1 MCNSRL
7 GSRAYLRQWTFL
19 SIWRVHLVAPVH
31 TTKAHYHPNNPI
43 SNLVVNE
50 FFFPN
55 TLLLGETLWLQCFFS
70 KCCIRT
76 PSLVPFLCGEQRQQ
90 WNSEPLQGQSSSLH
104 HVNVSGHT
112 EIAWNDQNMGSTL
125 YVITTKQRK

>member
-1 MCNSRL
+1 M
-7 GSRAYLRQWTFL
+7 
-19 SIWRVHLVAPVH
+19 APVH

-112 EIAWNDQNMGSTL
+112 EICLERSKYGL
-125 YVITTKQRK
+125 YPICDNNKTKKITKRGPKINVACKRRKKEPV